1 MALTPEV
8 DFEDIEDGLEPI
20 ETSRTYYIDF
30 DNGHITNELI
40 TGLEAIRQFVYI
52 ALHTERYSYSVFSHD
67 LGNELQEVL
76 SDSETTEAY
85 KKMEIPR
92 LIEEALIYDDRIS
105 AVTDFEIEKKDD
117 AFFVS
122 FIVETDE
129 GKLEIEEVI
138 GEDV

>member
-1 MALTPEV
+1 
-8 DFEDIEDGLEPI
+8 
-20 ETSRTYYIDF
+20 
-30 DNGHITNELI
+30 
-40 TGLEAIRQFVYI
+40 
-52 ALHTERYSYSVFSHD
+52 
-67 LGNELQEVL
+67 
-76 SDSETTEAY
+76 
-85 KKMEIPR
+85 MEIPR